1 MTPDEIDAYNSYL
14 LGEVEAA
21 DAAVYAA
28 IIGDGDY
35 AAAYAL
41 RAAAE
46 DAYVAGYVADI
57 YAAVS

>member
-1 MTPDEIDAYNSYL
+1 MNSPDEIDAYNSYL

-21 DAAVYAA
+21 DAAVAAA
-28 IIGDGDY
+28 ILGEGDY

-46 DAYVAGYVADI
+46 DAYISGYVADI
-57 YAAVS
+57 YAAE